1 MTESNPE
8 NKAAKAGRSRWYESL
23 GIRKRTHKNTVVP
36 AMHGRT
42 GVGRIFT
49 AEPWNFRE
57 MMHIGRKQTDRAQGI
72 YTNIKRKAVQ

>member
-23 GIRKRTHKNTVVP
+23 GIRKRMHKNTVVP
-36 AMHGRT
+36 AVYGRT

-49 AEPWNFRE
+49 AEP
-57 MMHIGRKQTDRAQGI
+57 
-72 YTNIKRKAVQ
+72 